1 MTYTVKPGDTLSK
14 VAMRNGVTLAQ
25 LLQANP
31 QIKDPNRIK
40 VGDVINLPADST
52 GVPAGST
59 DDTKPL
65 PAISTATAAAP
76 PPTSDSESASTS
88 ESAGA
93 LGAAIAA
100 ELGTLSAKYETGGRG
115 PGVVSSGVG
124 DPGGVSYGSYQM
136 ATKTGTA
143 KRFVTQYDFPWLKDF
158 SNLTPG
164 TADFSACW
172 KRIAANDTDA
182 FQKCQHQYIKRT
194 HYDPLVAKIL
204 NETYV
209 DINTRSNAVQNVVW
223 STAVQHGPATPIVNR
238 ALSTLSCKPADPQY
252 DEQLIRAI
260 YAERGRRKPDGNLAY
275 FGKSSPSV
283 QTGVANRF
291 KNELQDALRML
302 AKEV

>member
-1 MTYTVKPGDTLSK
+1 MTYTVKPGDTLSRI
-14 VAMRNGVTLAQ
+14 AMRNGMTLPQ

-31 QIKDPNRIK
+31 QIKDPNRIV
-40 VGDVINLPADST
+40 VGDSINLPEGST

-65 PAISTATAAAP
+65 PSNLSAAAAAAP
-76 PPTSDSESASTS
+76 PSASTS
-88 ESAGA
+88 KSASAGA
-93 LGAAIAA
+93 LGAALAD
-100 ELGTLSAKYETGGRG
+100 ELGILSAKYETGGRG
-115 PGVVSSGVG
+115 PGTVSSGAG

-143 KRFVTQYDFPWLKDF
+143 KRFVTQSGFPWAQDF
-158 SNLTPG
+158 QNLTPG

-172 KRIAANDTDA
+172 KRIAANQTDE
-182 FQKCQHQYIKRT
+182 FQTCQHAYIKRT
-194 HYDPLVAKIL
+194 HYDLLVDKIL
-204 NETYV
+204 SDDSV
-209 DINTRSNAVQNVVW
+209 DINTRSNALQNVVW
-223 STAVQHGPATPIVNR
+223 STAVQHGPATPIVHR
-238 ALSTLSCKPADPQY
+238 ACATLSCKPDDSQY

-291 KNELQDALRML
+291 KNELQDALAML
-302 AKEV
+302 RKEG

>member
-1 MTYTVKPGDTLSK
+1 MTYTMKPGDTLSRI
-14 VAMRNGVTLAQ
+14 AMRNGVTLAQ

-31 QIKDPNRIK
+31 QVKDPNRIS
-40 VGDVINLPADST
+40 VGDVINLPDGST

-65 PAISTATAAAP
+65 PANLSAAVAAAP
-76 PPTSDSESASTS
+76 PSKPASA
-88 ESAGA
+88 SAGA
-93 LGAAIAA
+93 LGAAIAE
-100 ELGTLSAKYETGGRG
+100 ELGILSAKYETGGRG
-115 PGVVSSGVG
+115 PGTVSSGAG

-143 KRFVTQYDFPWLKDF
+143 KRFVTQSSFPWLQDF
-158 SNLTPG
+158 QNLTPG
-164 TADFSACW
+164 TPDFSACW
-172 KRIAANDTDA
+172 KKIATNQTDA
-182 FQKCQHQYIKRT
+182 FQKCQHEFIKKT
-194 HYDPLVAKIL
+194 HYDLLVAKIL
-204 NETYV
+204 NEDSV
-209 DINTRSNAVQNVVW
+209 DINTRSNALQNAVW
-223 STAVQHGPATPIVNR
+223 STAVQHGPGTPIVHR
-238 ALSTLSCKPADPQY
+238 ACATLSSNKNDPKY

-291 KNELQDALRML
+291 KNELQDALAML

>member
-65 PAISTATAAAP
+65 PAISIAEAAAP

-93 LGAAIAA
+93 LGAAIAE

-136 ATKTGTA
+136 AT
-143 KRFVTQYDFPWLKDF
+143 
-158 SNLTPG
+158 
-164 TADFSACW
+164 
-172 KRIAANDTDA
+172 
-182 FQKCQHQYIKRT
+182 
-194 HYDPLVAKIL
+194 
-204 NETYV
+204 
-209 DINTRSNAVQNVVW
+209 
-223 STAVQHGPATPIVNR
+223 
-238 ALSTLSCKPADPQY
+238 
-252 DEQLIRAI
+252 
-260 YAERGRRKPDGNLAY
+260 
-275 FGKSSPSV
+275 
-283 QTGVANRF
+283 
-291 KNELQDALRML
+291 
-302 AKEV
+302 